1 MTVRIGS
8 LFSGIGGF
16 EVGLERAIP
25 GTETV
30 WQVEADAFCQSI
42 LQKHWPQAVIY
53 DDVCA
58 VGSHNLEPVDILC
71 GGFPCQDISIVGK
84 QRGINDGK
92 KSSLYYEM
100 FRIICEI
107 RPRVVIFENVPAII
121 RLGGHDVLKT
131 LASAGYDAE
140 WCTIRTAADFGL
152 PHIRRRWFCVAY
164 DATYTHGIRYKTGK
178 NHTVRPS
185 SHRTGQSSATTC
197 SSFEKR
203 RPGHDR
209 GRGDETT
216 RTIKPIICRSDDGVS
231 DRLDKT
237 TVTEHNRRLKAL
249 GNAITPPASEWIGQ
263 QVLQSGLLDDLL

>member
-16 EVGLERAIP
+16 ELGLERAIP
-25 GTETV
+25 GAETV

-42 LQKHWPQAVIY
+42 LQKHWPHAVIY

-58 VGSHNLEPVDILC
+58 VGSHNLETVDILC
-71 GGFPCQDISIVGK
+71 GGFPCQDISIAGK

-107 RPRVVIFENVPAII
+107 RPRVVIFENVAAII
-121 RLGGHDVLKT
+121 RLGGHDVLRT

-140 WCTIRTAADFGL
+140 WCTIRTGADFGL
-152 PHIRRRWFCVAY
+152 PHLRRRWFCVAY
-164 DATYTHGIRYKTGK
+164 NATDTTSNSKQQSTYTQCMESRLRTQCRICKMGRANKARMYRQLLQAQSPVCRDSDGI
-178 NHTVRPS
+178 
-185 SHRTGQSSATTC
+185 SHRV
-197 SSFEKR
+197 
-203 RPGHDR
+203 DR
-209 GRGDETT
+209 
-216 RTIKPIICRSDDGVS
+216 C
-231 DRLDKT
+231 
-237 TVTEHNRRLKAL
+237 KAL